1 MSKKPETFEGY
12 PLGQIALVHSA
23 CLTLATRV
31 GDLMEDLVIIGGVA
45 PSLLIPQEGVAEGH
59 VGTLDLDVGLSVALL
74 DSKRYQVLG
83 ERLRAEGF
91 RPEPNEKGN
100 PARQTWA
107 LEGHGRVTLDF
118 LIPPSLEGDR
128 GGRLRSIEPDFA
140 AFIIPGL
147 DLAFRD
153 RRWVELSGW
162 TLKGDRVT
170 RSIPVCGPGSFVV
183 LKALAFRM
191 RGEPKDAYDLVYL
204 LRFFGQEPVV
214 EVAQIMGTMLDHPS
228 TREALDH
235 LAQDFDGP
243 DAFGPGAYARFLGE
257 PASDALRQDA
267 AGAVRLLLRLLAGS
281 PEGI

>member
-1 MSKKPETFEGY
+1 VPEKPATFEGY
-12 PLGQIALVHSA
+12 PQGQIALIHSA

-45 PSLLIPQEGVAEGH
+45 PSLLIPQEGVGEGH
-59 VGTLDLDVGLSVALL
+59 AGTLDLDVGLSVAIL
-74 DSKRYQVLG
+74 DTRRYQVLA
-83 ERLRAEGF
+83 ERMRAEGF
-91 RPEPNEKGN
+91 RPEPNPKGN

-107 LEGHGRVTLDF
+107 LEGQDRVTLDF
-118 LIPPSLEGDR
+118 LIPPSRDGDQ
-128 GGRLRSIEPDFA
+128 GGRLRNIEPDFA

-153 RRWVELSGW
+153 RRWVDLSGW
-162 TLKGDRVT
+162 TLRGDRAR

-204 LRFFGQEPVV
+204 LRFLGLEPVV
-214 EVAQIMGTMLDHPS
+214 EVAQIMETMLDHPS
-228 TREALDH
+228 AREALGY

-267 AGAVRLLLRLLAGS
+267 AGAVRLLLRQLPGG
-281 PEGI
+281 PEAR